1 MLNFNYVIKIYHLMK
16 SLVTN
21 KILMIKP
28 NIFGSNPETLHDN
41 IFQRANSVSEKEI
54 VSDNARIE
62 FKNFVKILKDNGIN
76 VVEFSTKSTNLPDS
90 IYSNNWIS
98 THQDGTIYLYPM
110 FSHNR
115 RGERRSD
122 VVNFLIKNYNV
133 NKVIDDAQF
142 YEKKQIFLEGTGS
155 LVLDRLNKIAFANSS
170 IRTSQILFNKW
181 VFEMGYK
188 GFFFNAHDNSKP
200 IYHTNVILSICS
212 KLVFVCFDVLE
223 KSTVYYLKKI
233 FKKNN
238 KVTINITKSQM
249 HNFLGNVIELK
260 NNLNQLFLI
269 MSTKAYRC
277 ITEKQLSIINKYN
290 KILHS
295 PLDVIENY
303 GGGGARCII
312 TEIFL
317 QKKMK

>member
-1 MLNFNYVIKIYHLMK
+1 MLE
-16 SLVTN
+16 
-21 KILMIKP
+21 
-28 NIFGSNPETLHDN
+28 SNL
-41 IFQRANSVSEKEI
+41 
-54 VSDNARIE
+54 
-62 FKNFVKILKDNGIN
+62 KNFVKILKDNGIN

-98 THQDGTIYLYPM
+98 THPDGTIYLYPM

-233 FKKNN
+233 FKK
-238 KVTINITKSQM
+238 
-249 HNFLGNVIELK
+249 
-260 NNLNQLFLI
+260 
-269 MSTKAYRC
+269 
-277 ITEKQLSIINKYN
+277 II
-290 KILHS
+290 
-295 PLDVIENY
+295 
-303 GGGGARCII
+303 R
-312 TEIFL
+312 
-317 QKKMK
+317 

>member
-16 SLVTN
+16 SSVTN

-41 IFQRANSVSEKEI
+41 TFQKSNSNIDKKI

-62 FKNFVKILKDNGIN
+62 FENFVKIIKDNGID
-76 VVEFSTKSTNLPDS
+76 VIEFSTKSNHLPDS

-98 THQDGTIYLYPM
+98 THLDGTIHLYPM
-110 FSHNR
+110 FSLNR
-115 RGERRSD
+115 RGERRYD
-122 VVNFLIKNYNV
+122 VVNFLIKNYKV
-133 NKVIDDAQF
+133 NKVMDNAKI
-142 YEKKQIFLEGTGS
+142 YEKKEMYLEGTGS

-170 IRTSQILFNKW
+170 NRTSKLLFDKW
-181 VFEMGYK
+181 VVEMGYK
-188 GFFFNAHDNSKP
+188 GFFKAYDNFKP
-200 IYHTNVILSICS
+200 IYHTNVILSICT
-212 KLVFVCFDVLE
+212 KLVFICYDVLE

-233 FKKNN
+233 FKKKH
-238 KVTINITKSQM
+238 KVIINITKSQM
-249 HNFLGNVIELK
+249 HNFLGNVIELR

-277 ITEKQLSIINKYN
+277 ITNEQLSIINKYN

-303 GGGGARCII
+303 GGGGARCMI

-317 QKKMK
+317 KKKIK